1 LSKHALYYAGFSR
14 WAPIVVLPLILTH
27 PCTAQT
33 CNAAP
38 HPETNSGYAY
48 MREEIKA
55 LRWIR
60 SALLESTKIQPPG
73 PREDPQHVH
82 KLIELHSTAEA
93 VADRY
98 NCAVSI
104 LQNFKDSKNE
114 YIKESAET
122 LLKALETTKNI
133 NEKLVSIL
141 DSIYDAKRS
150 EDIDQAGIAKMLG
163 KVKSI
168 QQDMAGLSMTGTQE
182 STFAVLKM
190 QEIGRDSRPIAFSI
204 THGQRNTLQAEAESL
219 AKNDG
224 FSSYVDD
231 CAEIILD
238 DLAQDLP
245 ESSK

>member
-1 LSKHALYYAGFSR
+1 LEKLFR
-14 WAPIVVLPLILTH
+14 LAPIVVLPLILTH

-48 MREEIKA
+48 MREEMKA

-73 PREDPQHVH
+73 AREDPQHVH

-150 EDIDQAGIAKMLG
+150 QDIDQAGIAKMLG
-163 KVKSI
+163 KLKSI

-190 QEIGRDSRPIAFSI
+190 QETGHNSRPIAFGI
-204 THGQRNTLQAEAESL
+204 THDQRNTLRAEAESL

>member
-1 LSKHALYYAGFSR
+1 M
-14 WAPIVVLPLILTH
+14 VLRLILTH
-27 PCTAQT
+27 PCIAQT
-33 CNAAP
+33 CNPAP
-38 HPETNSGYAY
+38 HPEINSGYAY
-48 MREEIKA
+48 IREEMKA

-73 PREDPQHVH
+73 AREDPQHVQ
-82 KLIELHSTAEA
+82 KLVELHSTAEA

-104 LQNFKDSKNE
+104 LRNFKDSKNE

-122 LLKALETTKNI
+122 LLKALETTKNS
-133 NEKLVSIL
+133 NEKLVGML
-141 DSIYDAKRS
+141 DSIYDAKRPQ
-150 EDIDQAGIAKMLG
+150 DIDQAGIVKTLG

-182 STFAVLKM
+182 STFAIFKM
-190 QEIGRDSRPIAFSI
+190 ERTGVDTRPIAFSI
-204 THGQRNTLQAEAESL
+204 THDQRSTQRAEAESL

-224 FSSYVDD
+224 FNSYVDD

-238 DLAQDLP
+238 DLAQGLP
-245 ESSK
+245 ESFK

>member
-1 LSKHALYYAGFSR
+1 LEKLFR
-14 WAPIVVLPLILTH
+14 LAPIVVLPLILTH

-48 MREEIKA
+48 MREEMKA

-73 PREDPQHVH
+73 AREDPQHVH

-122 LLKALETTKNI
+122 LLKALETTKKI
-133 NEKLVSIL
+133 NEKLASIL

-150 EDIDQAGIAKMLG
+150 QDIDQAGIAKMRE
-163 KVKSI
+163 
-168 QQDMAGLSMTGTQE
+168 D
-182 STFAVLKM
+182 
-190 QEIGRDSRPIAFSI
+190 EINPAR
-204 THGQRNTLQAEAESL
+204 HG
-219 AKNDG
+219 G
-224 FSSYVDD
+224 PVDD
-231 CAEIILD
+231 WNTGEHVRRYNKNTGN
-238 DLAQDLP
+238 
-245 ESSK
+245 SSLTAFEK